1 VPRGKQSDVP
11 EWPPVEVATMSH
23 FWCEQL
29 GYVSHA
35 SLGMSFNG
43 SLWFRRQLQNGCLLA
58 FTQACQQ
65 HDTAIRKFQRIVMHR
80 NFVLVD
86 LPKDRG
92 LMRDYFIAPR
102 YQARR

>member
-1 VPRGKQSDVP
+1 MP
-11 EWPPVEVATMSH
+11 H

-58 FTQACQQ
+58 FTIGVLPD
-65 HDTAIRKFQRIVMHR
+65 DTRFKPTGRA
-80 NFVLVD
+80 
-86 LPKDRG
+86 
-92 LMRDYFIAPR
+92 
-102 YQARR
+102 